1 MPTRQNFMQ
10 VTTTSRLQKIIANRD
25 YCSRRKAEELI
36 LAGEVAVDGTIVNKL
51 GEKFPDDCKIRING
65 KKVEAKIKLTVL
77 LNKPKGYVCSKEDPH
92 NPQNIMQLLPNPL
105 GHLNYAGRLDK
116 DSEGMVILSG
126 NGDLIFHL
134 SHPKFGHTKT
144 YEIKVKG
151 QPKNSN
157 LLPLKSGKMQLDGKK
172 LNPIEFEILGPGK
185 IRLILSEGRKR
196 QIRRLMDSLGFPVL
210 YLCRTA
216 IGKLQIGDL
225 KPGEWKE
232 LSEEEIQKA
241 LS

>member
-1 MPTRQNFMQ
+1 MR
-10 VTTTSRLQKIIANRD
+10 VTSTSRLQKIIANRD
-25 YCSRRKAEELI
+25 FCSRRKAEDLI
-36 LAGEVAVDGTIVNKL
+36 LAGKVKVNGAIVDKL
-51 GEKFPDDCKIRING
+51 GEKFPDDCEITIDGEKL
-65 KKVEAKIKLTVL
+65 KSKMKLTVL
-77 LNKPKGYVCSKEDPH
+77 LNKPAGYVCSKEDPH
-92 NPQNIMQLLPNPL
+92 NPKNIMQLLPESL
-105 GHLNYAGRLDK
+105 SHLNYAGRLDK

-126 NGDLIFHL
+126 DGDLIFRL
-134 SHPKFGHTKT
+134 SHPKFEHTKT

-151 QPKNSN
+151 SPTTSD
-157 LLPLKSGKMQLDGKK
+157 LLPLKSGNMQLDGKK

-216 IGKLQIGDL
+216 IGKLQLADL
-225 KPGEWKE
+225 KPGEWSE
-232 LSEEEIQKA
+232 LSEDEIQKA

>member
-1 MPTRQNFMQ
+1 MQ
-10 VTTTSRLQKIIANRD
+10 VTSTSRLQKIIANRD
-25 YCSRRKAEELI
+25 FCSRRKAEELI
-36 LAGEVAVDGTIVNKL
+36 LAGRVEVDGTTVDKL
-51 GEKFPDDCKIRING
+51 GEKFSDSCVVRIDG
-65 KKVEAKIKLTVL
+65 KKIEAKMKTTL
-77 LNKPKGYVCSKEDPH
+77 LLYKPVDYVCTKEDYH
-92 NPQNIMQLLPNPL
+92 NPKNIMQLIPEPL
-105 GHLNYAGRLDK
+105 SHLNYAGRLDK

-126 NGDLIFHL
+126 DGDLIFRL
-134 SHPKFGHTKT
+134 THPKFGHTKT
-144 YEIKVKG
+144 YEIEVHG
-151 QPKNSN
+151 RPTMAD
-157 LLPLKSGKMQLDGKK
+157 LLPLKSGKMQLDDKT
-172 LNPIEFEILGPGK
+172 LNPIEFEILAPGK

-216 IGKLQIGDL
+216 IGKLQLADL

>member
-1 MPTRQNFMQ
+1 MQ
-10 VTTTSRLQKIIANRD
+10 VTSTSRLQKIIANRD

-36 LAGEVAVDGTIVNKL
+36 LAGQVQVNGAIVDKL
-51 GEKFPDDCKIRING
+51 GEKFPDDCEIRIDG
-65 KKVEAKIKLTVL
+65 KKVESKIKLTVL
-77 LNKPKGYVCSKEDPH
+77 LNKPKDFVCSKEDYH
-92 NPQNIMQLLPNPL
+92 NPKHIMQLLPEPL

-126 NGDLIFHL
+126 DGDLIFRL
-134 SHPKFGHTKT
+134 THPKFGHTKT

-151 QPKNSN
+151 QPKNSD
-157 LLPLKSGKMQLDGKK
+157 LLPLKSGKMQLDDKT
-172 LNPIEFEILGPGK
+172 LNPIEFEILAPGK

-216 IGKLQIGDL
+216 IGKLQLADL
-225 KPGEWKE
+225 KTGEWRE
-232 LSEEEIQKA
+232 LSQEEIQKA

>member
-1 MPTRQNFMQ
+1 MQ
-10 VTTTSRLQKIIANRD
+10 VTSTSRLQKIIANRD

-36 LAGEVAVDGTIVNKL
+36 LAGRVKVDGIIISKL
-51 GEKFPDDCKIRING
+51 GEKFPDDCELRIDD
-65 KKVEAKIKLTVL
+65 KKVESKMKTTL
-77 LNKPKGYVCSKEDPH
+77 LLFKPKGYVCSKEDPH
-92 NPQNIMQLLPNPL
+92 NPENIMQLIPEPL
-105 GHLNYAGRLDK
+105 SHLNYAGRLDK
-116 DSEGMVILSG
+116 DSEGIVILSG
-126 NGDLIFHL
+126 DGDLIFRL
-134 SHPKFGHTKT
+134 THPKFGHTKT
-144 YEIKVKG
+144 YEIQVRGKPTKED
-151 QPKNSN
+151 
-157 LLPLKSGKMQLDGKK
+157 LLPLKSGKMQLDDKI
-172 LNPIEFEILGPGK
+172 LNPIDFEILAPGK

-216 IGKLQIGDL
+216 IGRLQLTGL